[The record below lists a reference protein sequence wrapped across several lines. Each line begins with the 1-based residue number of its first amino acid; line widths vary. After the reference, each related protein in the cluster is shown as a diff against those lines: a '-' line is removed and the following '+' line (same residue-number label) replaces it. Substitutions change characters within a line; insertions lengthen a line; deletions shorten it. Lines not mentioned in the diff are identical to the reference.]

1 MERSDTGRYEITP
14 AVREPVMAFIP
25 AQLPPEPALD
35 ISAIQLPL
43 ENAALALGRLDGIYS
58 ISSTLPDKF
67 AFLYSYIR
75 KEAAL
80 SSQIEGTRSSLSDL
94 LMFEYDGATGAP
106 MADVLEVSRY
116 VSALEHGLQRLQG
129 GFPLSNRLIREIHFI
144 LMENGGGSDKAPGEF
159 RRSQNWIGGTRPGN
173 AYFVPPPPHAVQD
186 CMSDLEKFLHRP
198 DIPALVKAGMAHVQ
212 FETIHPFLDGNGRSG
227 RILITLMLCHAGA
240 LRDPMLYM
248 SLYFKQ
254 NRYLYYRTLD
264 EVRLTGN
271 WEAWMEFFLEGVRQT
286 ADLAVST
293 ARRLTDMF
301 DSDRAR
307 IMRIGRAANS
317 ALRVQQALKERP
329 VATLPALCERTGLT
343 FPTVS
348 SALNKLIEIGAVREA
363 TGAAR
368 NRIFV
373 YDAFLSVLNEGTE
386 SEAG

>member
-1 MERSDTGRYEITP
+1 MKRSYTGIYEITSTMG
-14 AVREPVMAFIP
+14 EPVRAFIP
-25 AQLPPEPALD
+25 APLPPEPALD

-58 ISSTLPDKF
+58 ISSVMPDKF

-80 SSQIEGTRSSLSDL
+80 SSQIEGTQSSLSDL

-106 MADVLEVSRY
+106 MDDVLEVSRC
-116 VSALEHGLQRLQG
+116 VAAFEHGLRRLQD
-129 GFPLSNRLIREIHFI
+129 GFPLCNRLIREIHFI
-144 LMENGGGSDKAPGEF
+144 LMEGGGGSDKAPGEF

-173 AYFVPPPPHAVQD
+173 AYFVPPPPRAVQD
-186 CMSDLEKFLHRP
+186 CMSDLERFLHRP

-212 FETIHPFLDGNGRSG
+212 FEAIHPFLDGNGRSG
-227 RILITLMLCHAGA
+227 RLLITFMLHHAGA
-240 LRDPMLYM
+240 LRDPMLYL
-248 SLYFKQ
+248 SLYFMQ
-254 NRYLYYRTLD
+254 NRYVYYRLLD
-264 EVRLTGN
+264 EVRMTGN

-286 ADLAVST
+286 AELAVST

-301 DSDRAR
+301 DGDRER
-307 IMRIGRAANS
+307 IIRIGRAANS

-348 SALNKLIEIGAVREA
+348 SALNRLIELGVVREA

-373 YDAFLSVLNEGTE
+373 YDRFLSVLNEGTE
-386 SEAG
+386 VE

>member
-1 MERSDTGRYEITP
+1 MERHDTGRYEITSTMG
-14 AVREPVMAFIP
+14 EPVRAFIP
-25 AQLPPEPALD
+25 APLPPEPALD

-58 ISSTLPDKF
+58 ISSVMPDKF

-80 SSQIEGTRSSLSDL
+80 SSQIEGTQSSLSDL

-106 MADVLEVSRY
+106 MDDVLEVYRY
-116 VSALEHGLQRLQG
+116 VAALEHGLRRLQD
-129 GFPLSNRLIREIHFI
+129 GFPLCNRLIREIHFI
-144 LMENGGGSDKAPGEF
+144 LMEGGGGSDKAPGEF

-212 FETIHPFLDGNGRSG
+212 FEAIHPFLDGNGRSG
-227 RILITLMLCHAGA
+227 RLLITFMLYHAGA
-240 LRDPMLYM
+240 LRDPMLYL
-248 SLYFKQ
+248 SLYFMQ
-254 NRYLYYRTLD
+254 NRYVYYRLLD
-264 EVRLTGN
+264 EVRMTGN

-286 ADLAVST
+286 AELAVLT

-301 DSDRAR
+301 DSDRER
-307 IMRIGRAANS
+307 IIRIGRAANS

-348 SALNKLIEIGAVREA
+348 SALNRLIELGVVREA

-373 YDAFLSVLNEGTE
+373 YDRFLSVLNEGTE
-386 SEAG
+386 VE

>member
-14 AVREPVMAFIP
+14 TVREPVLAFIP
-25 AQLPPEPALD
+25 APLPPDPALD
-35 ISAIQLPL
+35 IAAIQLPL

-80 SSQIEGTRSSLSDL
+80 SSQIEGTQSSLSDL

-144 LMENGGGSDKAPGEF
+144 LMENGGGSDKSPGEF

-212 FETIHPFLDGNGRSG
+212 FETIHPFLDGNGRTG
-227 RILITLMLCHAGA
+227 RLLITFMLCHAGA
-240 LRDPMLYM
+240 LRDPVLYL
-248 SLYFKQ
+248 SLYLKQ
-254 NRYLYYRTLD
+254 NRYLYYRMLD

-293 ARRLTDMF
+293 ARKLTDMF

-348 SALNKLIEIGAVREA
+348 SALNKLIELGAVREA

-386 SEAG
+386 TD

>member
-1 MERSDTGRYEITP
+1 MDRSDTGKYEINSTMGE
-14 AVREPVMAFIP
+14 AVRAFIP
-25 AQLPPEPALD
+25 APLPPKPALD
-35 ISAIQLPL
+35 IAAIQLPF

-58 ISSTLPDKF
+58 ISSIMPDKF

-80 SSQIEGTRSSLSDL
+80 SSRIEGTQSSLSDL

-106 MADVLEVSRY
+106 VDDVLEVSRY
-116 VSALEHGLQRLQG
+116 VAALEHGLQRLQG

-144 LMENGGGSDKAPGEF
+144 LMENGGGSDKSPGEF

-186 CMSDLEKFLHRP
+186 CMSDLERFIHRP

-227 RILITLMLCHAGA
+227 RLLITFMLWHAGA
-240 LRDPMLYM
+240 LRDPMLYL

-254 NRYLYYRTLD
+254 NRYVYYRMLD
-264 EVRLTGN
+264 EVRLSGN

-286 ADLAVST
+286 AELAVST

-307 IMRIGRAANS
+307 IMRVGRAAGS

-348 SALNKLIEIGAVREA
+348 SALNRLIELGVVREA

-373 YDAFLSVLNEGTE
+373 YDRFLSVLNEGTE
-386 SEAG
+386 AD

>member
-1 MERSDTGRYEITP
+1 MERRDTGRYEITSTMGEQ
-14 AVREPVMAFIP
+14 VRAFIP
-25 AQLPPEPALD
+25 APLPPEPALD

-58 ISSTLPDKF
+58 ISSIMPDKF

-80 SSQIEGTRSSLSDL
+80 SSQIEGTQSSLSDL
-94 LMFEYDGATGAP
+94 LMFEYDGATGAT
-106 MADVLEVSRY
+106 MDDVLEVTRY
-116 VSALEHGLQRLQG
+116 VAALEHGLRRLQD
-129 GFPLSNRLIREIHFI
+129 GFPLCNRLIREIHFI
-144 LMENGGGSDKAPGEF
+144 LMEGGGGSDKAPGEF

-212 FETIHPFLDGNGRSG
+212 FEAIHPFLDGNGRSG
-227 RILITLMLCHAGA
+227 RLLITFMLYHAGA
-240 LRDPMLYM
+240 LRDPMLYL
-248 SLYFKQ
+248 SLYFMQ
-254 NRYLYYRTLD
+254 NRYVYYRLLD
-264 EVRLTGN
+264 EVRMTGN

-286 ADLAVST
+286 AELAVLT

-301 DSDRAR
+301 DGDRER
-307 IMRIGRAANS
+307 IIRIGRAANS

-348 SALNKLIEIGAVREA
+348 SALNRLMELGIVREA

-373 YDAFLSVLNEGTE
+373 YDRFLSVLNEGTE
-386 SEAG
+386 VE

>member
-1 MERSDTGRYEITP
+1 MERRDTGRYEIAATMG
-14 AVREPVMAFIP
+14 EPVRAFIP
-25 AQLPPEPALD
+25 APLPPEPALD

-58 ISSTLPDKF
+58 ISSIMPDKF

-80 SSQIEGTRSSLSDL
+80 SSQIEGTQSSLSDL

-106 MADVLEVSRY
+106 MDDVLEVSRY
-116 VSALEHGLQRLQG
+116 VAALEHGLRRLQD
-129 GFPLSNRLIREIHFI
+129 GFPLCNRLIREIHFI

-212 FETIHPFLDGNGRSG
+212 FEAIHPFLDGNGRSG
-227 RILITLMLCHAGA
+227 WILIAFMLCHAGA
-240 LRDPMLYM
+240 LRDPMLYL
-248 SLYFKQ
+248 SLYFMQ
-254 NRYLYYRTLD
+254 NRHVYYRLLD
-264 EVRLTGN
+264 EVRMTGN

-286 ADLAVST
+286 AELAVLT

-301 DSDRAR
+301 DGDRER
-307 IMRIGRAANS
+307 IIRIGRAANS

-348 SALNKLIEIGAVREA
+348 SALNRLMELGIVREA

-373 YDAFLSVLNEGTE
+373 YDRFLSVLNEGTE
-386 SEAG
+386 VG

>member
-1 MERSDTGRYEITP
+1 MDRSDTGKYEINSTMGE
-14 AVREPVMAFIP
+14 AVRAFIP
-25 AQLPPEPALD
+25 APLPPEPALD
-35 ISAIQLPL
+35 MAAIQLPF

-58 ISSTLPDKF
+58 ISSIMPDKF

-80 SSQIEGTRSSLSDL
+80 SSRIEGTQSSLSDL

-106 MADVLEVSRY
+106 VDDVLEVSRY
-116 VSALEHGLQRLQG
+116 VAALEHGLQRLQS

-144 LMENGGGSDKAPGEF
+144 LMENGGGSDKSPGEF

-227 RILITLMLCHAGA
+227 RLLITFMLWHAGA
-240 LRDPMLYM
+240 LRDPMLYL

-254 NRYLYYRTLD
+254 NQYVYYRMLD
-264 EVRLTGN
+264 EVRLSGN

-286 ADLAVST
+286 AELAVST

-301 DSDRAR
+301 DGDRAR
-307 IMRIGRAANS
+307 ITRIGRSASS

-348 SALNKLIEIGAVREA
+348 SALNRLIDLGIVREA

-373 YDAFLSVLNEGTE
+373 YDRFLSVLNEGTE
-386 SEAG
+386 AD

>member
-1 MERSDTGRYEITP
+1 MDRSDTGKYEINSTMGE
-14 AVREPVMAFIP
+14 AVRAFIP
-25 AQLPPEPALD
+25 APLPPEPALD
-35 ISAIQLPL
+35 IAAIQMPF

-58 ISSTLPDKF
+58 ISSIMPDKF

-80 SSQIEGTRSSLSDL
+80 SSRIEGTQSSLSDL

-106 MADVLEVSRY
+106 VDDVLEVSRY
-116 VSALEHGLQRLQG
+116 VAALEHGLQRLQS

-144 LMENGGGSDKAPGEF
+144 LMEGGGGSDKSPGEF

-227 RILITLMLCHAGA
+227 RLLITFMLWHAGA
-240 LRDPMLYM
+240 LRDPMLYL

-254 NRYLYYRTLD
+254 NRYMYYRMLD
-264 EVRLTGN
+264 EVRLSGN

-286 ADLAVST
+286 ADIAVST

-301 DSDRAR
+301 DGDRAR
-307 IMRIGRAANS
+307 ITRIGRSASS

-348 SALNKLIEIGAVREA
+348 SALNRLIDLGVVREA

-373 YDAFLSVLNEGTE
+373 YDRFLSVLNEGTE
-386 SEAG
+386 AD